1 MGESAHDVRRVELVQ
16 GSGAHDVR
24 VRLVQGF
31 DAEDIKQ
38 YLLHRQNFYDS
49 DEDLRRDF
57 DNSDEDHSE
66 DNAYDSEEYYGM
78 HSDK

>member
-1 MGESAHDVRRVELVQ
+1 MSARSRKKKTGNARSNYVQ
-16 GSGAHDVR
+16 EFS
-24 VRLVQGF
+24 
-31 DAEDIKQ
+31 AEDLKQ

-78 HSDK
+78 HGDN

>member
-1 MGESAHDVRRVELVQ
+1 MSARSRKKKTGNARSNYVQ
-16 GSGAHDVR
+16 EFS
-24 VRLVQGF
+24 
-31 DAEDIKQ
+31 AEDLKQ

-57 DNSDEDHSE
+57 DNSDEDSE

-78 HSDK
+78 HGDK